1 MKLKIVKTNKKN
13 QHYISHMCSE
23 WYFLIISAHYCHFFF
38 LFSKFCTRSHSAL
51 STNSSLCCH
60 STSCSQT
67 PSFSHLFTL
76 SWEPCL
82 SPYSLYILLSNS
94 PLLLSLSSSGVSC
107 HFPSSQR
114 YILEQTI
121 QRWKWNM
128 DRVKKNIDTGGSR
141 ILHWQWNVSVT
152 CTGR

>member
-1 MKLKIVKTNKKN
+1 MTFFNHLCPLL
-13 QHYISHMCSE
+13 S
-23 WYFLIISAHYCHFFF
+23 FFF
-38 LFSKFCTRSHSAL
+38 LISKFCTRSHSAL

-67 PSFSHLFTL
+67 PSFSHLFIL

-121 QRWKWNM
+121 QTWKCNM
-128 DRVKKNIDTGGSR
+128 DRVKKNIDTGGSK
-141 ILHWQWNVSVT
+141 ILH
-152 CTGR
+152 